1 MQLPK
6 LSTPTPSIKAN
17 LGDFAKTVLL
27 PGDPKRAEFIAKNY
41 LTDARLVNNIRNAH
55 GYTGKYK
62 GKDISVMASGMGV
75 PSISLYS
82 YELFN
87 AFDVENI
94 IRVGTIGSTQKF
106 IDVNDIIV
114 ATGCSTT
121 SNYGK
126 GFGLKGTI
134 SAVASFDL
142 LMKCN
147 ETKEK
152 LNMKNVHFGPI
163 LTGDVL
169 YSDEEDYFK
178 KWEKMGI
185 YGCEMEG
192 YGLYLNAMR
201 AGKKALC
208 ICTVS
213 VDELTGKSVI
223 EEQGHTGFDD
233 MIKLALETAVNL

>member
-6 LSTPTPSIKAN
+6 LPTPTPAIKAK

-27 PGDPKRAEFIAKNY
+27 PGDPKRAQFIAENY
-41 LTDARLVNNIRNAH
+41 LTDAHLVNNVRNAH

-62 GKDISVMASGMGV
+62 GKDISVMASGMGI
-75 PSISLYS
+75 PSIALYS

-87 AFDVENI
+87 AYDVDNI
-94 IRVGTIGSTQKF
+94 IRIGTVGSIQKF
-106 IDVNDIIV
+106 INVNDIIV
-114 ATGCSTT
+114 ATGCSTN

-126 GFGLKGTI
+126 GFGLNGTI

-142 LMKCN
+142 LMKCDQA
-147 ETKEK
+147 KEK
-152 LNMKNVHFGPI
+152 LGLKNVHFGPI
-163 LTGDVL
+163 MTGDVF
-169 YSDEEDYFK
+169 YTEDKDYDK

-213 VDELTGKSVI
+213 IDELTGKSVI

-233 MIKLALETAVNL
+233 MIKLALETAVSL